1 MKSMFRTHDMLLIA
15 LMVAT
20 AGGTYKIKHDAQVSL
35 KQITQ
40 LQRDIRFEED
50 SMELL
55 KADWSLLTQPARLQK
70 LAETYG
76 KELGLQPLGAHQIVG
91 LADIPIKPPAAPP
104 GSSPEPAGRNRAAD
118 PVKTGGIAR

>member
-1 MKSMFRTHDMLLIA
+1 MKSMFRTQDVALIA

-70 LAETYG
+70 LAENYG
-76 KELGLQPLGAHQIVG
+76 SELSLAPLNAHQIVG
-91 LADIPIKPPAAPP
+91 LADIPLKPPAPPP
-104 GSSPEPAGRNRAAD
+104 GSSPEPAGKSKAAD
-118 PVKTGGIAR
+118 PVKTGGIKR

>member
-1 MKSMFRTHDMLLIA
+1 MKSMFRTQDVLLIA

-20 AGGTYKIKHDAQVSL
+20 AGGTYKVKHEAQVRL
-35 KQITQ
+35 NQISK

-76 KELGLQPLGAHQIVG
+76 NELALQPLNARQIVG
-91 LADIPIKPPAAPP
+91 LADIPMKPPAPP
-104 GSSPEPAGRNRAAD
+104 DGVAQPAGKNEATD
-118 PVKTGGIAR
+118 PVRTGGIKR

>member
-1 MKSMFRTHDMLLIA
+1 MKSMFRTQDVALIA

-20 AGGTYKIKHDAQVSL
+20 AGGTYKIKHDAQVRL

-55 KADWSLLTQPARLQK
+55 KADWSLLTQPARLQT

-76 KELGLQPLGAHQIVG
+76 SELALQPLTARQIVG
-91 LADIPIKPPAAPP
+91 LAEIPLKPPAPP
-104 GSSPEPAGRNRAAD
+104 PDSSPKASAQKMAAD